1 MQKKL
6 FCSGKIRFFLNY
18 SKSGP
23 RFRIHQIEK
32 SKPDPHIC
40 HVSSSC
46 ASIFLWCSAPLPIF
60 VYPSFSL
67 LLLSTCG
74 GTVLPLVSTTVT
86 VRTTDLLDDV
96 HGGCPG
102 SAHIHQD
109 WLDKGG
115 AGKVLD
121 LLGHGG
127 GEEEGLP
134 LPREVGED
142 GPHVLL
148 ETHVNHP
155 VSLVHHQVS
164 ADKNMKLLATMVLGK
179 HKHS

>member
-6 FCSGKIRFFLNY
+6 FCSGKITFFKNY

-32 SKPDPHIC
+32 SKPDPHIPVC

-115 AGKVLD
+115 AGKVLN

-127 GEEEGLP
+127 GEEKGLP

-164 ADKNMKLLATMVLGK
+164 ADKNMKLLANMVL
-179 HKHS
+179 